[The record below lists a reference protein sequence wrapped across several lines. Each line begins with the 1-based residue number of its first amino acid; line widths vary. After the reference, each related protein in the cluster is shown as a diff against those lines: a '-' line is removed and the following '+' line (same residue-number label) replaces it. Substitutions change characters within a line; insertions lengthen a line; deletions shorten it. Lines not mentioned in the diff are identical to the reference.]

1 LSPAAAYLVTVTA
14 TFLLFNLA
22 LFLGSG
28 YYLVSHGVDYV
39 AWPRLRPLTDTINY
53 SGKGYFSGRHGRG
66 FAASG
71 GHKVGGKNKRL
82 EVAHSV
88 DLGAKGEKEKDMEI
102 GQAAAAAAPGK
113 KRVD

>member
-1 LSPAAAYLVTVTA
+1 MLSNL
-14 TFLLFNLA
+14 LLFLA
-22 LFLGSG
+22 SG

-71 GHKVGGKNKRL
+71 GHKIGGKHKRL
-82 EVAHSV
+82 EVAHTSDV
-88 DLGAKGEKEKDMEI
+88 KGEKEKDMEI